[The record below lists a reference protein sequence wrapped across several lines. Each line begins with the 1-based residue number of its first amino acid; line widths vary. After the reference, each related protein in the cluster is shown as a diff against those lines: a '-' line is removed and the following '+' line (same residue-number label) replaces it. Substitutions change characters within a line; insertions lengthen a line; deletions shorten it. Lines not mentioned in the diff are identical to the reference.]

1 MSNEIL
7 KIGVFYDGNYFLHVS
22 NYYNYFHSMRQ
33 RLSLPAFHNF
43 IRHLVADAED
53 VPVQYS
59 RIIGAHYFRG
69 RLSAQEASQRG
80 NQLYNDRV
88 FDDIL
93 MSVGIVSHFLPL
105 RTRSGKKEEK
115 GIDVWLALE
124 AYEQTL
130 IKKFD
135 VLVLIT
141 SDGEYVPLVRK
152 LNSLGVKTM
161 VLNWEFA
168 YVDDS
173 GRDIVTR
180 TAQDLLQEVTY
191 PVAAHTIIDEGLEDR
206 GDYVEDLFVSVD
218 SGANARGNDAVVGG
232 NEASQLDRNVV
243 EHDDDIYATD
253 EEDEDKDKEKD
264 KEGIRYRGPI
274 MMLNPAKGYGFIKY
288 PPNNLFF
295 YRQDLENVD
304 ITQLQVGDMMECM
317 IVHND
322 DGDQVAKRLR
332 RIPSYR

>member
-33 RLSLPAFHNF
+33 RLGLPAFHNF
-43 IRHLVADAED
+43 IRQLVPDADQI
-53 VPVQYS
+53 PGQYS

-141 SDGEYVPLVRK
+141 SDGEYVP
-152 LNSLGVKTM
+152 
-161 VLNWEFA
+161 
-168 YVDDS
+168 

-191 PVAAHTIIDEGLEDR
+191 PVAAHTIIDDGLEE
-206 GDYVEDLFVSVD
+206 GVEYVEDLFVSVESNSSSRMNDASLNND
-218 SGANARGNDAVVGG
+218 SHLMLDANA
-232 NEASQLDRNVV
+232 
-243 EHDDDIYATD
+243 D
-253 EEDEDKDKEKD
+253 EQDEDSFENGDEKET
-264 KEGIRYRGPI
+264 EGVRYRGPI

-304 ITQLQVGDMMECM
+304 IMQLQVGDMMECT

-322 DGDQVAKRLR
+322 EGDQVAKRLR

>member
-22 NYYNYFHSMRQ
+22 NYYNYFHQMRQ

-43 IRHLVADAED
+43 IRHLVADAEEI
-53 VPVQYS
+53 PVQYS

-173 GRDIVTR
+173 GREIVTR

-191 PVAAHTIIDEGLEDR
+191 PVSAHTIIDEGLDD
-206 GDYVEDLFVSVD
+206 GVGYVEDLFVSVEPNSTSRINESSMLTPD
-218 SGANARGNDAVVGG
+218 SQSMM
-232 NEASQLDRNVV
+232 EHSEEFHASDS
-243 EHDDDIYATD
+243 ATSL
-253 EEDEDKDKEKD
+253 ETEKES
-264 KEGIRYRGPI
+264 EGVRYRGQI
-274 MMLNPAKGYGFIKY
+274 MMLNPTKGYGFIKY

-295 YRQDLENVD
+295 YRQDLENVE
-304 ITQLQVGDMMECM
+304 ISQLQVGDTMECT
-317 IVHND
+317 IALND
-322 DGDQVAKRLR
+322 DGDQVAKHLR
-332 RIPSYR
+332 RITAYR

>member
-1 MSNEIL
+1 MGTEIL

-22 NYYNYFHSMRQ
+22 NYYNYFHAMHQ
-33 RLSLPAFHNF
+33 RLSLPAFHGF
-43 IRHLVADAED
+43 IRHLVAESEGI
-53 VPVQYS
+53 PLQYS

-173 GRDIVTR
+173 GREIVTR

-191 PVAAHTIIDEGLEDR
+191 PVAAHVLIDEGLAA
-206 GDYVEDLFVSVD
+206 GWDYVNDLFVASE
-218 SGANARGNDAVVGG
+218 SMAASRAIEPPTNEPQPMLDATL
-232 NEASQLDRNVV
+232 ESW
-243 EHDDDIYATD
+243 
-253 EEDEDKDKEKD
+253 EDEYGEQH
-264 KEGIRYRGPI
+264 YRGQI
-274 MMLNPAKGYGFIKY
+274 MNLNPAKGYGFIKY

-304 ITQLQVGDMMECM
+304 ITQLQVGDTLEFQ
-317 IVHND
+317 ISLND
-322 DGDQVAKRLR
+322 DGDQVAKHLR
-332 RIPSYR
+332 YIER

>member
-1 MSNEIL
+1 MGTEIL

-22 NYYNYFHSMRQ
+22 NYYNYFHPMHQ
-33 RLSLPAFHNF
+33 RLSLPAFHGF
-43 IRHLVADAED
+43 IRHLVAESEQI
-53 VPVQYS
+53 PVQYS

-173 GRDIVTR
+173 GREIVTR

-191 PVAAHTIIDEGLEDR
+191 PVAAHILIDEGLDSGCE
-206 GDYVEDLFVSVD
+206 YVNDLFVSTEPNVAAPRMPEI
-218 SGANARGNDAVVGG
+218 STNDEMFTPDPAL
-232 NEASQLDRNVV
+232 ESW
-243 EHDDDIYATD
+243 
-253 EEDEDKDKEKD
+253 EDET
-264 KEGIRYRGPI
+264 GAQHYVGQI
-274 MMLNPAKGYGFIKY
+274 MNLNASKGYGFIKY

-295 YRQDLENVD
+295 YRQDLENID
-304 ITQLQVGDMMECM
+304 IMQLQVGDTLEFQ
-317 IVHND
+317 IALND
-322 DGDQVAKRLR
+322 DGDQVAKHLHY
-332 RIPSYR
+332 IQK

>member
-1 MSNEIL
+1 MGTEIL

-22 NYYNYFHSMRQ
+22 NYYNYFHAMHQ
-33 RLSLPAFHNF
+33 RLSLPAFHGF
-43 IRHLVADAED
+43 IRHLVAESEGIS
-53 VPVQYS
+53 VRYS

-173 GRDIVTR
+173 GREIVTR

-191 PVAAHTIIDEGLEDR
+191 PVAAHVLIDQGLEEGL
-206 GDYVEDLFVSVD
+206 DYVNDLFVTTEPALGTPRLQDTVAPEQPAIVLD
-218 SGANARGNDAVVGG
+218 GNL
-232 NEASQLDRNVV
+232 EAW
-243 EHDDDIYATD
+243 
-253 EEDEDKDKEKD
+253 EDEYGEQH
-264 KEGIRYRGPI
+264 YRGQI
-274 MMLNPAKGYGFIKY
+274 MNLNPSKGYGFIKY

-304 ITQLQVGDMMECM
+304 ISQLQVGDTLEFQ
-317 IVHND
+317 IALNE
-322 DGDQVAKRLR
+322 DGDQVAKHLR
-332 RIPSYR
+332 YIEH

>member
-43 IRHLVADAED
+43 IRHLVADAEEI
-53 VPVQYS
+53 PVQYS

-180 TAQDLLQEVTY
+180 TAQDLLQEVTH
-191 PVAAHTIIDEGLEDR
+191 PVAAHTIIDDGLED
-206 GDYVEDLFVSVD
+206 GVEYVEDLFVSVESSSSSRMNDASLNND
-218 SGANARGNDAVVGG
+218 SHLMLDANA
-232 NEASQLDRNVV
+232 
-243 EHDDDIYATD
+243 D
-253 EEDEDKDKEKD
+253 EQDEDSFENGDEKET
-264 KEGIRYRGPI
+264 EGVRYRGPI

-304 ITQLQVGDMMECM
+304 ITQLQVGDMMECT

-322 DGDQVAKRLR
+322 EGDQVAKRLR

>member
-1 MSNEIL
+1 MGTEIL

-22 NYYNYFHSMRQ
+22 NYYNYFHAMHQ
-33 RLSLPAFHNF
+33 RLSLPAFHGF
-43 IRHLVADAED
+43 IRHLVAESEGI
-53 VPVQYS
+53 PLQYS

-173 GRDIVTR
+173 GREIVTR

-191 PVAAHTIIDEGLEDR
+191 PVAAHVVIDEGLEA
-206 GDYVEDLFVSVD
+206 GLDYVNELFISSDNIPVPP
-218 SGANARGNDAVVGG
+218 R
-232 NEASQLDRNVV
+232 VV
-243 EHDDDIYATD
+243 ESQVNDVQPVLDGNLEAW
-253 EEDEDKDKEKD
+253 EDEYGEQH
-264 KEGIRYRGPI
+264 YRGQI
-274 MMLNPAKGYGFIKY
+274 MNLNPTKGYGFIKY

-304 ITQLQVGDMMECM
+304 ITQLQVGDTLEFQ
-317 IVHND
+317 ISLND
-322 DGDQVAKRLR
+322 DGDQVAKHLR
-332 RIPSYR
+332 YVER

>member
-1 MSNEIL
+1 MGTGIL

-22 NYYNYFHSMRQ
+22 NYYNYFHAMHQ
-33 RLSLPAFHNF
+33 RLSLPAFHGF
-43 IRHLVADAED
+43 IRHLVAESEGI
-53 VPVQYS
+53 PLQYS

-173 GRDIVTR
+173 GREIVTR

-191 PVAAHTIIDEGLEDR
+191 PVAAHVLIDEGLAA
-206 GDYVEDLFVSVD
+206 GWDYVNDLFVSSENGAAPRSIEPQMNEPQTVVD
-218 SGANARGNDAVVGG
+218 GTLESW
-232 NEASQLDRNVV
+232 
-243 EHDDDIYATD
+243 
-253 EEDEDKDKEKD
+253 EDEYGEQH
-264 KEGIRYRGPI
+264 YRGQI
-274 MMLNPAKGYGFIKY
+274 MNLNPTKGYGFIKY

-295 YRQDLENVD
+295 YRQDLENVE
-304 ITQLQVGDMMECM
+304 ITLLQVGDTLEFQ
-317 IVHND
+317 ISLND
-322 DGDQVAKRLR
+322 EGDQVAKHLR
-332 RIPSYR
+332 YVER